1 MEVMTTTSDN
11 KKEKLTP
18 TQARAARRERRRRRR
33 RTVRFLGFTAVS
45 TIAALFI
52 FSLFAGGLPLD
63 FGSPKGPEG
72 PGQRF
77 ESQGTTHIE
86 RGESHPPYFTTP
98 AVSGWH
104 YFDSGAPARWGV
116 YDEPLEDE
124 VLIHNLEHGGV
135 GIHYDCPEGC
145 DDLIIKLKEIADRS
159 TEVIMSP
166 YPELGSRI
174 ALTAWTFIEI
184 FEEFDEEKIEAFIS
198 AHVNS
203 PNAPEY
209 LSR

>member
-1 MEVMTTTSDN
+1 MVISPLE
-11 KKEKLTP
+11 
-18 TQARAARRERRRRRR
+18 AAESGRDDKS
-33 RTVRFLGFTAVS
+33 LPD
-45 TIAALFI
+45 AL
-52 FSLFAGGLPLD
+52 
-63 FGSPKGPEG
+63 KG
-72 PGQRF
+72 
-77 ESQGTTHIE
+77 
-86 RGESHPPYFTTP
+86 
-98 AVSGWH
+98 
-104 YFDSGAPARWGV
+104 
-116 YDEPLEDE
+116 EPLEDE

-166 YPELGSRI
+166 YPGLGSRI